1 MAFSMA
7 LLTSR
12 AGADFLGAGAAQRA
26 VSVSATPTSPG
37 FAAEADPGF
46 RPPAR
51 DARRV
56 ARSFGGYATQPLR
69 PGLHAVVGFNKGG
82 AMPDRDPPHRRNGNR
97 RTRLST

>member
-51 DARRV
+51 DPRAALLDLLGV
-56 ARSFGGYATQPLR
+56 YATQPLR
-69 PGLHAVVGFNKGG
+69 CGKGCTRSSVSTRE
-82 AMPDRDPPHRRNGNR
+82 ARCRTEIPPVPRNGNR
-97 RTRLST
+97 RTR